1 MKYKSNDI
9 ALFAVICLISFLIF
23 SGIGN
28 LFVPKETVAPQSS
41 YATNTNLQPA
51 VPQQTMVTPPPE
63 TAQNTAP
70 PVTSTQP
77 SHNVQSAF
85 GQPQTQ
91 APMRTGKIYV
101 GHRDINAYNVPAASI
116 TKAKQ
121 MFKVFYGH
129 TSHGSQIISGM
140 SAMNSNPYTFNSS
153 GSGGALKLVE
163 TSGDLGHNG
172 DLAWAQTTRNFLSSN
187 PDINVVMWS
196 WCGGCSDNTPNGVNA
211 YVNEMSK
218 LERQYPN
225 VKFIYMTGHLD
236 GSGVEGNLNRVNQ
249 QIRDYCARNNKILY
263 DFADIESYDPS
274 GKEFLSRYATD
285 GCDYRGGNWAREW
298 VSRNPNSIYRLPSEA
313 AHTHPLNGAMKG
325 NAFWVLLSKMAGG

>member
-1 MKYKSNDI
+1 MKYKSKDI
-9 ALFAVICLISFLIF
+9 ALFAVICLFSFLIF

-28 LFVPKETVAPQSS
+28 LFVPKETSLQQSS
-41 YATNTNLQPA
+41 YATNTNAQPTEIQKIA
-51 VPQQTMVTPPPE
+51 VTPPNE
-63 TAQNTAP
+63 TTQNVAPTATK
-70 PVTSTQP
+70 TSP
-77 SHNVQSAF
+77 SYNVHTAF
-85 GQPQTQ
+85 GQSQ
-91 APMRTGKIYV
+91 ASQHTGKIYV
-101 GHRDINAYNVPAASI
+101 GHKDINAYNVPASYI

-121 MFKVFYGH
+121 MFKIFYGH

-163 TSGDLGHNG
+163 ASGDLGHTG
-172 DLAWAQTTRNFLSSN
+172 DLGWAQTTRNFLISN
-187 PDINVVMWS
+187 PDTNVVMWS
-196 WCGGCSDNTPNGVNA
+196 WCGGCSDNTPSGVSA
-211 YVNEMSK
+211 YLNEMSK
-218 LERQYPN
+218 LEKEYPN

-249 QIRDYCARNNKILY
+249 QIRDYCSRNNKILY

-274 GKEFLSRYATD
+274 GNEFLSRYATD

-298 VSRNPNSIYRLPSEA
+298 VSRNPHSIYKLPSEA

-325 NAFWVLLSKMAGG
+325 HAFWVLLAKMVGYRG

>member
-1 MKYKSNDI
+1 MNYKSSDI

-28 LFVPKETVAPQSS
+28 LFVPKETVATQSS
-41 YATNTNLQPA
+41 YPTNTNMQPTA
-51 VPQQTMVTPPPE
+51 PQRTIVQPPPE
-63 TAQNTAP
+63 TTQSATPTATNT
-70 PVTSTQP
+70 TS
-77 SHNVQSAF
+77 SYNVQSAF
-85 GQPQTQ
+85 GQPQAVQ
-91 APMRTGKIYV
+91 HTGKIYV
-101 GHRDINAYNVPAASI
+101 GHRDINAYNVPASYI
-116 TKAKQ
+116 IKAKQ
-121 MFKVFYGH
+121 MFKIFYGH

-140 SAMNSNPYTFNSS
+140 SAMNSNPYTFNSN

-172 DLAWAQTTRNFLSSN
+172 DLAWATTTRNHLTWN
-187 PDINVVMWS
+187 KDINVVMWS
-196 WCGGCSDNTPNGVNA
+196 WCGGCSDNTPSGVSA
-211 YVNEMSK
+211 YLNEMSK
-218 LERQYPN
+218 LEREYPN

-236 GSGVEGNLNRVNQ
+236 GSGTEGNLNRVNQ

-298 VSRNPNSIYRLPSEA
+298 LSRNPNSIYRLPSEA
-313 AHTHPLNGAMKG
+313 AHTSPLNGAMKG
-325 NAFWVLLSKMAGG
+325 HAFWVLLAKMAGYRG